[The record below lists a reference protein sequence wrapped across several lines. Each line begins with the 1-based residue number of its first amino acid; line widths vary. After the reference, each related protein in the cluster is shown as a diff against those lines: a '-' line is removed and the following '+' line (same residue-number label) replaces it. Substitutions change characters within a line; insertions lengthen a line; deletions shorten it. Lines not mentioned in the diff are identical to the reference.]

1 MQKKTLCFLVL
12 GASLGMLLQNMAK
25 RRNVAAARPVTR
37 KSPGEVVDFAAWK
50 ELRNRNQLAVSAK

>member
-1 MQKKTLCFLVL
+1 
-12 GASLGMLLQNMAK
+12 MLLQNMAK